1 VQGGSEGRER
11 VLRLLRERGPMTLYG
26 IARALGTSY
35 GAVQWHV
42 FALERAGLVRTV
54 RVGWRRYVCLD
65 GRPPGATLGDLLAE
79 IRRHARGLEGLP
91 AAEALKVLG
100 RRAPHVAGALALLL
114 SLVSG
119 RPGA

>member
-11 VLRLLRERGPMTLYG
+11 ILRLLRERGPVTLYG
-26 IARALGTSY
+26 IARALGMPYSS
-35 GAVQWHV
+35 VQWHV
-42 FALERAGLVRTV
+42 FALEREGLVRTV
-54 RVGWRRYVCLD
+54 RVGWRRYACLD
-65 GRPPGATLGDLLAE
+65 GRPPDVTLGDLLAE

-91 AAEALKVLG
+91 AAEALRLLE
-100 RRAPHVAGALALLL
+100 RRAPHVAEALAHLL